1 MNEVL
6 IDEFCLGYYGFG
18 ELHSKYWFV
27 GMEEG
32 GENTAEVYYK
42 NDIEKWDKKPTS
54 AIRDADII
62 NTKAWE
68 MFFSP
73 ETKKIQTTWGGI
85 IRLILSIE
93 NKPIDKENI
102 LDFQKNSLG
111 REKGNNFLLELLP
124 LPHRSISNW
133 DYSSYNLPQFS
144 SRKNYIKHYTPK
156 RIKQIKK
163 LIAENNPAVVVF
175 YSATKKYIKDWEEII
190 GIEENNDL
198 RSPYLIKKDKTIF
211 VICKHPA
218 AHGITNDYYPELGKN
233 IRKLL
238 YVE

>member
-1 MNEVL
+1 MNEDS

-32 GENTAEVYYK
+32 GETTAEDCK

-54 AIRDADII
+54 VIRDADII

-73 ETKKIQTTWGGI
+73 EAKKIQKTWGGI

-111 REKGNNFLLELLP
+111 RENENNLLLELLP
-124 LPHRSISNW
+124 LPNRNTAKWI
-133 DYSSYNLPQFS
+133 YSSYELPQFS
-144 SRKNYIKHYTPK
+144 SRIKYYRHYTPE
-156 RIKQIKK
+156 RIKQIKE
-163 LIAENNPAVVVF
+163 LIAENNPEVVVF

-190 GIEENNDL
+190 GIEENKDL

-211 VICKHPA
+211 VICNHPA

-233 IRKLL
+233 IR
-238 YVE
+238 